1 MKKLLSLLKA
11 TMSQDMSLFR
21 IKARNESRARKIVL
35 PIVLALLVMFSVGS
49 YVAILAEELA
59 PSHLTYIVLTIFI
72 MVTSLLTIIEG
83 VYKSQGIL
91 FEARDNELLFSLPI
105 TQSKIFFIRIFKL
118 ITFQFL
124 YNFLFMLPAIIVY
137 AIYEKT
143 NVSFYL
149 ISTVML
155 VLLPIIPTILGCIF
169 GYIIKGLSA
178 KFKARNININNLVK
192 SEKYYKTVIN
202 HLTKEVTNSEVTENE
217 FNNYNP
223 GVEVQCVN
231 NFVETQ
237 YKKLSITLCDD
248 YDGYGE
254 ISVGLLW
261 KMIPSTRAF
270 DVIAVRYVGM
280 TDVDGTQ
287 SGRQIWGTN
296 GNYTYVD
303 YDWNGT
309 NINRQDNGFGIS
321 MNITN
326 DSTINYLENYI
337 DSSVKFTGNLQWAGA
352 SYQHA
357 TSNTTLA
364 QSKSYTLAENGK
376 NGVILFTGNIGSKYD
391 NMPGVYAEL

>member
-1 MKKLLSLLKA
+1 MRIRFVIAAFLIITFVPLTVVKAQNISEGIITDYITTQNGVRISNEDYNKLLYLYSDA
-11 TMSQDMSLFR
+11 YIQTMT
-21 IKARNESRARKIVL
+21 NE
-35 PIVLALLVMFSVGS
+35 G
-49 YVAILAEELA
+49 
-59 PSHLTYIVLTIFI
+59 
-72 MVTSLLTIIEG
+72 
-83 VYKSQGIL
+83 
-91 FEARDNELLFSLPI
+91 
-105 TQSKIFFIRIFKL
+105 
-118 ITFQFL
+118 
-124 YNFLFMLPAIIVY
+124 
-137 AIYEKT
+137 YE
-143 NVSFYL
+143 
-149 ISTVML
+149 
-155 VLLPIIPTILGCIF
+155 
-169 GYIIKGLSA
+169 

-202 HLTKEVTNSEVTENE
+202 HLTNKVTNSEVTETE

-223 GVEVQCVN
+223 GVEVQSVS

-237 YKKLSITLCDD
+237 YKRLSIILSDN
-248 YDGYGE
+248 YNNYGE

-326 DSTINYLENYI
+326 DRTINYLENYI
-337 DSSVKFTGNLQWAGA
+337 DSSVKFTGNFQWAGA

-364 QSKSYTLAENGK
+364 QSKSYTLAEDGK